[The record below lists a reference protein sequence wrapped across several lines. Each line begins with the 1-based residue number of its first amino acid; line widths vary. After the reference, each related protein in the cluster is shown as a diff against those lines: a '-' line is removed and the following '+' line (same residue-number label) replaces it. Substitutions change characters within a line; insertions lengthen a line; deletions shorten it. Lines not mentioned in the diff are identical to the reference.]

1 MMCCL
6 LSLTTLGI
14 SKTNFWETQYF
25 WFYKKDYLS
34 FFTKRVSIML
44 VPIGLRQVLAV
55 NQDAALVWGDR
66 GLHNCSGQI
75 FLKSHQKR

>member
-1 MMCCL
+1 
-6 LSLTTLGI
+6 
-14 SKTNFWETQYF
+14 
-25 WFYKKDYLS
+25 
-34 FFTKRVSIML
+34 ML